1 VVDEVD
7 ELIRMLK
14 DKALS
19 SGVRLGILIALY
31 YIDGY
36 VTFADLQ
43 RDLDIPKSSLHQH
56 LSMLQ
61 ENGLVE
67 FKRGITPL
75 GVRTVVKITNKGK
88 GIVSRYLELVRAL
101 R

>member
-1 VVDEVD
+1 MDEVD

-14 DKALS
+14 DEALS

-75 GVRTVVKITNKGK
+75 GVRTVVKITDKGK
-88 GIVSRYLELVRAL
+88 TVIKKYLELVKRL
-101 R
+101 K

>member
-7 ELIRMLK
+7 ELIMMLK

-36 VTFADLQ
+36 VTFTDLH

-56 LSMLQ
+56 LSILQ
-61 ENGLVE
+61 EDGLVE
-67 FKRGITPL
+67 FKRAITPI
-75 GVRTVVKITNKGK
+75 GVRTVVKITDKGK
-88 GIVSRYLELVRAL
+88 TVIKKYLELVKRL
-101 R
+101 K